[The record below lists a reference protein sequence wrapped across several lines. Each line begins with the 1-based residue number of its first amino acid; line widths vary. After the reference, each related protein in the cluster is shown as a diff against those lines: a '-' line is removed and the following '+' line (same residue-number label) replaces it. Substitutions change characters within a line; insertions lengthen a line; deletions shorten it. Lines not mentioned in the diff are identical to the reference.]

1 MQPSLK
7 VILDTD
13 IGSDIDDA
21 LALAYLIKE
30 PRCKLMGIT
39 TVTGE
44 ADRRAEMCSTILQ
57 HAGRDDIPVHVGCDK
72 ALLIDLPQKHAQQ
85 AAAIGSRPHRKFGL
99 NNTAIEFLR
108 STIRANPG
116 EITLFAIGPMTNIG
130 LLFATDPEIP
140 ALLKDLVLMCGKF
153 YEAGGEWNAYNDP
166 HATAITYGNGRQARP
181 PRHVSYGLDVT
192 MKCTLSAADCRARF
206 DGIPV
211 LAPVRDFAEVWFER
225 APHVTFHDPLAAAC
239 IFHPEICQYETGE
252 VKISLADP
260 TLGWT
265 VFHKKEG
272 GPHTVAKTVD
282 APCFF
287 ETYFKTLKN
296 P

>member
-1 MQPSLK
+1 MQTKK

-21 LALAYLIKE
+21 LALAYLLKE

-44 ADRRAEMCSTILQ
+44 ADRRAEMCSAVLQ
-57 HAGRDDIPVHVGCDK
+57 NVGRDDIPIHVGCDR
-72 ALLIDLPQKHAQQ
+72 ALLIDIWQKQAQQ
-85 AAAIGSRPHRKFGL
+85 ATAIGAWPHRKYGPD
-99 NNTAIEFLR
+99 NTAIEFLR
-108 STIRANPG
+108 NTIRANPG

-153 YEAGGEWNAYNDP
+153 YEMGGEWNAYNDP
-166 HATAITYGNGRQARP
+166 HATAITYGNGKQLRP

-192 MKCTLSAADCRARF
+192 LKCVLSAAECRERF
-206 DGIPV
+206 EGIPV
-211 LAPVRDFAEVWFER
+211 LAPVRDFAEVWFQK

-252 VKISLADP
+252 VKVSLSDP
-260 TLGWT
+260 THGWT

-272 GPHTVAKTVD
+272 GPHVVAKTVD

-287 ETYFKTLKN
+287 ETYFKTLKR